1 MWDKNPQPRE
11 QQKEIMAKHKF
22 KCSSCGAGSP
32 ETFLFIR
39 EDSSCTRKKRKGS
52 GDNLVPLCGFCAGGL
67 ITDALQ
73 EQLQVIM
80 FVEWLR
86 DKETSIWEKSSCA
99 NHCKIS
105 RK

>member
-39 EDSSCTRKKRKGS
+39 EDSSCTRKKRKGLWGQS
-52 GDNLVPLCGFCAGGL
+52 GASVRILCRRVDHRRSSGAITGHYVCGMAAG
-67 ITDALQ
+67 
-73 EQLQVIM
+73 
-80 FVEWLR
+80 
-86 DKETSIWEKSSCA
+86 
-99 NHCKIS
+99 
-105 RK
+105 